1 MNAARARKTLT
12 LAATC
17 AALAC
22 LLAPA
27 AAAKLGKGDARKLIA
42 ALSVFE
48 LNSGAVTIKEIR
60 STETEATVLASVR
73 TAFRFTRGEDGRWR
87 ADEMR
92 VGDRQWEDF
101 DLLPAAAGPE
111 RIAQARAALN
121 ALAAELDERARAAK
135 RAGKDAAGKDTD
147 GKDAAGKD
155 AAGGGD
161 EPLIRGP
168 LRVEKP
174 ASALSALGSSA
185 VLEAE
190 VEASF
195 DFVRERGRWR
205 VSRAR
210 LAGETFDE
218 FDSLARAFDQLKTAR
233 ASADFK
239 TFAAALDAFWIERGF
254 FPAVDTVSALND
266 HLVPRYLPA
275 PIRFD
280 PWHRPYEYKGTLNA
294 YSLNSV
300 GPDGKPATADDFG
313 IGGNTGRG
321 AGGKRKR

>member
-12 LAATC
+12 LAASL
-17 AALAC
+17 ASLAC
-22 LLAPA
+22 LLAHAPG

-48 LNSGAVTIKEIR
+48 LNSGAVKIKEIR
-60 STETEATVLASVR
+60 STETEATVLAGVR

-87 ADEMR
+87 ADELR

-101 DLLPAAAGPE
+101 DLLPAAAGPG
-111 RIAQARAALN
+111 RIARARAALN
-121 ALAAELDERARAAK
+121 ALAAELDERAPAAK
-135 RAGKDAAGKDTD
+135 REGRGAAGE
-147 GKDAAGKD
+147 D

-161 EPLIRGP
+161 EPLIRGAV
-168 LRVEKP
+168 RVEKP

-205 VSRAR
+205 VARAR

-218 FDSLARAFDQLKTAR
+218 FEALARAFDQVRIAR
-233 ASADFK
+233 ARGDLDTLASA
-239 TFAAALDAFWIERGF
+239 LEAFRRERGF
-254 FPAVDTVSALND
+254 YVAVETGSALND
-266 HLVPRYLPA
+266 HLSPRYLPA
-275 PIRFD
+275 PVRFD
-280 PWHRPYEYKGTLNA
+280 PWHRAYEYEGTPAGYVLR
-294 YSLNSV
+294 SL
-300 GPDGKPATADDFG
+300 GPDGKPNTADDVT
-313 IGGNTGRG
+313 I
-321 AGGKRKR
+321 RK

>member
-12 LAATC
+12 LAASF

-60 STETEATVLASVR
+60 STEAEATVLAGVR
-73 TAFRFTRGEDGRWR
+73 VAFRFTRGEDGRWR
-87 ADEMR
+87 AEEVR

-111 RIAQARAALN
+111 RIARARSALN

-135 RAGKDAAGKDTD
+135 RAVKGS
-147 GKDAAGKD
+147 
-155 AAGGGD
+155 AGGGAKD
-161 EPLIRGP
+161 AGGKGAEDASAGDDAPLVRGP

-174 ASALSALGSSA
+174 AAALSALGSSA

-190 VEASF
+190 IEASF

-205 VSRAR
+205 VARAR

-218 FDSLARAFDQLKTAR
+218 FDALARALDQTRIAR
-233 ASADFK
+233 ARRD
-239 TFAAALDAFWIERGF
+239 LDALASALEAFRRERGF
-254 FPAVDTVSALND
+254 YVSVDTASALND
-266 HLVPRYLPA
+266 HLSPRYLPA
-275 PIRFD
+275 PVRFD
-280 PWHRPYEYKGTLNA
+280 PWHRSYEYEGTRAGYVLR
-294 YSLNSV
+294 SL
-300 GPDGKPATADDFG
+300 GPDGKPNTADDVT
-313 IGGNTGRG
+313 I
-321 AGGKRKR
+321 RK